1 MMKCLLWYLLA
12 RARSRMTCSAA
23 TLPHIHYHAISRG
36 VERVFYYF
44 PASASSTTTMATPAS
59 S

>member
-44 PASASSTTTMATPAS
+44 PASASSTTTAS